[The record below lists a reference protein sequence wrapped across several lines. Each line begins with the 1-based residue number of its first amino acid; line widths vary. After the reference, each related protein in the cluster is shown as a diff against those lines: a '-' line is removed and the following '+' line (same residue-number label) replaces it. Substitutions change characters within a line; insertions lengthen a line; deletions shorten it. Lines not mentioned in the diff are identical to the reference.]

1 MVYFT
6 GKREMFICCGARKSK
21 YLFLDF
27 FFFSLMC
34 VCVCVYENT
43 YQNIKPSVLSKEY
56 TVMKENKEIDPSG
69 RFNSEPAAIHS
80 KRILDASL

>member
-1 MVYFT
+1 MQWSQ
-6 GKREMFICCGARKSK
+6 KNKC
-21 YLFLDF
+21 LFLDIF
-27 FFFSLMC
+27 FFPY
-34 VCVCVYENT
+34 VCLCVYENT
-43 YQNIKPSVLSKEY
+43 YQNRKPSVLSKEY